1 MRWEQ
6 AELEGSRTDIGAVL
20 HLGLVGGEQDPRI
33 AKVCQVDFVIAHTHD
48 IFLNDDAT
56 HERFLL
62 LHEDLFAAL
71 RP

>member
-1 MRWEQ
+1 M
-6 AELEGSRTDIGAVL
+6 EGSWTDIGAVF

-33 AKVCQVDFVIAHTHD
+33 AKVRQVEFVIAHSHD
-48 IFLNDDAT
+48 KFLNEDAT

-71 RP
+71 GP